1 METKLENLL
10 DTIASNDKVTG
21 VLLTDNQGL
30 CYGTRGE
37 AVDKASGIIAAIV
50 DQASKIH
57 PNSNA
62 PVVVLETS
70 DREVTIS
77 KYGFLTGAI
86 YKSKPSK
93 K

>member
-1 METKLENLL
+1 MILKDGGINTDNCQNS
-10 DTIASNDKVTG
+10 ASNDKVTG

-50 DQASKIH
+50 DQAAKIH

-70 DREVTIS
+70 DR
-77 KYGFLTGAI
+77 
-86 YKSKPSK
+86 
-93 K
+93 

>member
-1 METKLENLL
+1 MRISWIICKCNWLNLK
-10 DTIASNDKVTG
+10 DGEINTINCQNRASNDKVTG

-70 DREVTIS
+70 DR
-77 KYGFLTGAI
+77 
-86 YKSKPSK
+86 
-93 K
+93 